1 MKFALPLEPV
11 GLSKIALIDVKPLIN
26 GFYFWNTSP
35 VFRMPIVSLELVGT
49 LNW

>member
-1 MKFALPLEPV
+1 MKLRLPLEPV

-26 GFYFWNTSP
+26 GFYFRDTSP
-35 VFRMPIVSLELVGT
+35 VFRMPIVSVEPVGT